1 MKKGLAR
8 CKEEFKEIYKSF
20 DRLLETS
27 CNYWW
32 NMDPPL
38 HSRTTKI
45 TKTMKSCQFSET
57 EKTKA
62 VPSDVKVM
70 EWSFRDSEVF

>member
-1 MKKGLAR
+1 
-8 CKEEFKEIYKSF
+8 
-20 DRLLETS
+20 
-27 CNYWW
+27 
-32 NMDPPL
+32 MDPPL